1 MRLTTLLAV
10 LALFLAAPAVS
21 RAQSLGDV
29 AKKEQEKQ
37 EKKKKK
43 EKEKEKEKSGKP
55 PAPVK
60 TYTDED
66 LKKARESESGAVTVL
81 PENGN
86 LEAGSASSGDDEA
99 VSGEEGRPA
108 GGRKRTET
116 YWRERATRARS
127 AVEEA
132 DAKVKDLE
140 GRIAALRNDMNPV
153 NTQDPNRLQSRDR
166 ELQQA
171 IDALDGARLSADAAR
186 KALADLEEEARRAG
200 ALPGWLR

>member
-10 LALFLAAPAVS
+10 LVLLFATPAVS
-21 RAQSLGDV
+21 RAQSLGEV

-37 EKKKKK
+37 EKKKK
-43 EKEKEKEKSGKP
+43 EKSGKP
-55 PAPVK
+55 PATVK
-60 TYTDED
+60 VYTDED
-66 LKKARESESGAVTVL
+66 LKKARESEAGAVTVL

-86 LEAGSASSGDDEA
+86 LEGGAASSGDDDEV
-99 VSGEEGRPA
+99 VSGEGRPV
-108 GGRKRTET
+108 GGRRRTET
-116 YWRERATRARS
+116 YWRDRAARARS

-166 ELQQA
+166 ELREA
-171 IDALDGARLSADAAR
+171 IDALDAARLSADAAR

-200 ALPGWLR
+200 AMPGWLR

>member
-1 MRLTTLLAV
+1 MMRLTTLLALLV
-10 LALFLAAPAVS
+10 LLLAAPAFS
-21 RAQSLGDV
+21 RAQSLGEA

-37 EKKKKK
+37 EKKKK
-43 EKEKEKEKSGKP
+43 SGKP
-55 PAPVK
+55 PATVK
-60 TYTDED
+60 VYTDED

-86 LEAGSASSGDDEA
+86 LEAGSASSGDDDEV
-99 VSGEEGRPA
+99 VSGEGRPV
-108 GGRKRTET
+108 GGRRRTET
-116 YWRERATRARS
+116 YWRDRATRART

-140 GRIAALRNDMNPV
+140 ARVAAIRNDMNPV

-166 ELQQA
+166 ELREA
-171 IDALDGARLSADAAR
+171 IDALDAARLSADAAR
-186 KALADLEEEARRAG
+186 KVLSDLEEEARRAG

>member
-1 MRLTTLLAV
+1 MRLTTLLALLV
-10 LALFLAAPAVS
+10 LLLAAPAFS
-21 RAQSLGDV
+21 RAQSLGEA

-37 EKKKKK
+37 EKKKK
-43 EKEKEKEKSGKP
+43 SGKP
-55 PAPVK
+55 PATVK
-60 TYTDED
+60 VYTDED

-86 LEAGSASSGDDEA
+86 LEAGSASSGDDDEV
-99 VSGEEGRPA
+99 VSGEGRPV
-108 GGRKRTET
+108 GGRRRTET
-116 YWRERATRARS
+116 YWRDRATRART

-140 GRIAALRNDMNPV
+140 ARVAAIRNDMNPV

-166 ELQQA
+166 ELREA
-171 IDALDGARLSADAAR
+171 IDALDAARLSADAAR
-186 KALADLEEEARRAG
+186 KALSDLEEEARRPG

>member
-1 MRLTTLLAV
+1 MMRLTRLLAV
-10 LALFLAAPAVS
+10 LALLLAAPTFS
-21 RAQSLGDV
+21 RAQSLGEA

-37 EKKKKK
+37 EKKKK
-43 EKEKEKEKSGKP
+43 SGKP
-55 PAPVK
+55 PATVK
-60 TYTDED
+60 VYTEED

-86 LEAGSASSGDDEA
+86 LQGGSASSGDDDEM
-99 VSGEEGRPA
+99 VSGEGRPV
-108 GGRKRTET
+108 GGRRRSET
-116 YWRERATRARS
+116 YWRDRATRARS

-140 GRIAALRNDMNPV
+140 ARIAALRNDMNPV

-166 ELQQA
+166 ELREA
-171 IDALDGARLSADAAR
+171 IDALDAARQSADAAR
-186 KALADLEEEARRAG
+186 KALSDLEEEARRAG

>member
-10 LALFLAAPAVS
+10 LALLAAAPAVA
-21 RAQSLGDV
+21 RAQSLGEV

-37 EKKKKK
+37 EKKKKDK
-43 EKEKEKEKSGKP
+43 TGKP
-55 PAPVK
+55 PAKV
-60 TYTDED
+60 YTDED
-66 LKKARESESGAVTVL
+66 LKKARESEAGAVTVL

-86 LEAGSASSGDDEA
+86 LESGSASSGDDEVA
-99 VSGEEGRPA
+99 SGEEGRPA
-108 GGRKRTET
+108 GGRRRTET
-116 YWRERATRARS
+116 YWRDRAARARN

-166 ELQQA
+166 ELREA
-171 IDALDGARLSADAAR
+171 IDALDAARVSADAAR

-200 ALPGWLR
+200 AMPGWLR